1 MPDEETDSAQ
11 YRHSQTDD
19 SRIQGRRGV
28 GAHTEPGRTRND
40 DSIDASREDN
50 PRDDDGY
57 DYTGFKTPAATQ
69 IGDGDDDDP
78 KMERLR
84 EHHEG
89 RHRSDGEHSARETE
103 RDKERVAQSICS
115 SLPLN
120 PREKKH
126 VVAAVK
132 NLDLDQF
139 GNQKSIPKVTLG
151 VVAVI
156 VDENY
161 REGAED
167 LDQFVR
173 RSEKFREVRD
183 KHGISMS
190 DLSTV
195 KQIVRDTLGSQP
207 VPVHSEG
214 GRRDPALPGP
224 TPPSDLP
231 AEYWDRR
238 SAEYWVSIARR
249 WERQPEEYRDA
260 IPPEYKERI
269 DLLRK
274 WQPWPDNDEAETQ
287 DTAPSPDESIDSL
300 DEDVAA
306 EAEEMM
312 EELEAGD
319 ASDNE

>member
-1 MPDEETDSAQ
+1 MQNEEIDSAQ
-11 YRHSQTDD
+11 YRHSQTGD
-19 SRIQGRRGV
+19 SRVQRRRGV
-28 GAHTEPGRTRND
+28 RAYTDPGRTPNE

-57 DYTGFKTPAATQ
+57 DYTGFETPAATQ
-69 IGDGDDDDP
+69 IGDGSDDDP

-139 GNQKSIPKVTLG
+139 GNQKGITKVTLG
-151 VVAVI
+151 VVAVL

-161 REGAED
+161 REGVED
-167 LDQFVR
+167 FDQLIR
-173 RSEKFREVRD
+173 RSEEFREVRD

-190 DLSTV
+190 NLNTV
-195 KQIVRDTLGSQP
+195 KEIVRDTFGSQP
-207 VPVHSEG
+207 IPVHSEVR
-214 GRRDPALPGP
+214 RRDPALPEP
-224 TPPSDLP
+224 TNPSDLP
-231 AEYWDRR
+231 TQYWDEL
-238 SAEYWVSIARR
+238 SAEAWVSIART
-249 WERQPEEYRDA
+249 WERQSEEYRDA

-269 DLLRK
+269 NLLRK
-274 WQPWPDNDEAETQ
+274 WQPWPDDSDAEIQ
-287 DTAPSPDESIDSL
+287 DIVPSPDETINSD
-300 DEDVAA
+300 DEDLAA
-306 EAEEMM
+306 EAEEIV

-319 ASDNE
+319 VSDNK